1 MRRQPALESAQQV
14 LAEVRVLVEDT
25 DLRLRCR
32 PRDVAAV
39 DEALASE
46 AREVWQRPREAL
58 SVRERAR
65 ARAGEEL
72 RDAFLIQVRAD
83 GEVLLGAE
91 AVEDR
96 EDAVLLNELPRL
108 LHRLRGVVGV
118 VEVLVVDLP
127 SVDAALRVVD
137 VLEVAVGA
145 VGDRLE
151 RRGGTAERI
160 RPADQDRGRGY
171 AGRVVGLGACKA
183 DDERD
188 EERAGE
194 REEARHCEIG
204 FSRTGMVTV
213 ARPTASFALGGCG
226 MSR

>member
-1 MRRQPALESAQQV
+1 MLRAR
-14 LAEVRVLVEDT
+14 LVED
-25 DLRLRCR
+25 RKH
-32 PRDVAAV
+32 V
-39 DEALASE
+39 
-46 AREVWQRPREAL
+46 
-58 SVRERAR
+58 
-65 ARAGEEL
+65 
-72 RDAFLIQVRAD
+72 
-83 GEVLLGAE
+83 VLLHE
-91 AVEDR
+91 AAR
-96 EDAVLLNELPRL
+96 LLNGQ
-108 LHRLRGVVGV
+108 RGVEGV
-118 VEVLVVDLP
+118 VEELVLDLAAE
-127 SVDAALRVVD
+127 DAAFVVD